1 MKIEKSPARS
11 SSFSSPIARSSHLR
25 SSNSTLTSGYSPLRR
40 SSSHFAPSSPAS
52 SSTSQFREPAIENTT
67 ATTNSLRRKYTS
79 SSLLASPSRSTVGT
93 ISRSDTFA
101 SEYEQGNP
109 HKWTKQHWRKLEQCY
124 LRKNRDYEKAASE
137 FYYIESLQD
146 ILLPDR
152 DSIDGKP
159 IRKELWSKE
168 QILWRCKCL
177 DTSAKFHGGL
187 LPSERK
193 KIKKLANTSPSSAST
208 VAAGSTLSESSSSAE
223 KLRNLSV
230 LIETSLGDLVIDLY
244 TEECPKTTLNF
255 LKLCKIKYYNFS
267 PFFNVQKDFMAQTG
281 DPTGKGDQGES
292 IYGILNGPSQRYF
305 PAEISPKL
313 KHKKKGMVSMAVA
326 ADASIESGGVS
337 GSQFFITLA
346 DDLDYLD
353 GKYTLFGEVAE
364 GFEVLDKM
372 NEAFCDEKGRPY
384 RDIRIKHTV
393 ILDDPFPDPEGLQVP
408 DESPL
413 PTKEQMESMRI
424 ADDEDIEEF
433 GDPEEIEKKAR
444 EREAKAHA
452 LTLEMIGDLPFAEVK
467 PPENVLFVCKLNPV
481 TRDEDLE
488 MIFSR
493 FGAIHSCE
501 IIRDRQTGDSLSY
514 AFVEFENKE
523 DAEEAYF
530 KMQSVL
536 IDDRRIHV
544 DFSQSVSKLHKDW
557 ISKRTGGKGESMGGF
572 DNLQKRTRYRDGDE
586 SKGQNYDLVFDTD
599 KRDQKRHRGDEQGS
613 RRRDD
618 DRQRRGD
625 DRKRDDNRLKD
636 DRRDSRRDDRRDY
649 NRNKDDDRR
658 DRRRDD
664 DRRRSSKR

>member
-1 MKIEKSPARS
+1 MKVEKSPTRPS
-11 SSFSSPIARSSHLR
+11 SYISPIARSSHLR
-25 SSNSTLTSGYSPLRR
+25 GGASASTSSYSALRR
-40 SSSHFAPSSPAS
+40 SSSHFGHS
-52 SSTSQFREPAIENTT
+52 SSTTASSPSTSRFREPAI
-67 ATTNSLRRKYTS
+67 
-79 SSLLASPSRSTVGT
+79 SRSE
-93 ISRSDTFA
+93 TFS
-101 SEYEQGNP
+101 SEYEEGNP
-109 HKWTKQHWRKLEQCY
+109 HKWTKKHWKKLEECY
-124 LRKNRDYEKAASE
+124 LRKDRDYEKAASE

-159 IRKELWSKE
+159 IRKEYWSKE

-193 KIKKLANTSPSSAST
+193 KVRKSSTSNESSAS
-208 VAAGSTLSESSSSAE
+208 ADR
-223 KLRNLSV
+223 LRRVLKASV

-305 PAEISPKL
+305 PAEINPKL

-372 NEAFCDEKGRPY
+372 NEAFCDEKGRPF

-586 SKGQNYDLVFDTD
+586 SKGENYDLVFDTD
-599 KRDQKRHRGDEQGS
+599 KRDQKRHRSDEQGS

-625 DRKRDDNRLKD
+625 DRKRDDHRRRD
-636 DRRDSRRDDRRDY
+636 DRRDDRRDTRRDDRRDY
-649 NRNKDDDRR
+649 DRKRDDDRR